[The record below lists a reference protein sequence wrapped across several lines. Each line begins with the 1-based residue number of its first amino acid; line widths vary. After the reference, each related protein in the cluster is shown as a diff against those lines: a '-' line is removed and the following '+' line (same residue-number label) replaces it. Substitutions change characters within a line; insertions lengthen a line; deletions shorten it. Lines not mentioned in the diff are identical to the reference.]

1 MVTVPRS
8 SRPMTPPRAWIVTL
22 PRAVLDREG
31 SVARAQAGDAGNRER
46 EREQRKEDKGLPH
59 HAPSIR
65 TQRVPRV
72 IFM

>member
-1 MVTVPRS
+1 
-8 SRPMTPPRAWIVTL
+8 MTPPRAWIVTL
-22 PRAVLDREG
+22 PRPSSTERVPSPA
-31 SVARAQAGDAGNRER
+31 AQAGEAGNREA

-59 HAPSIR
+59 HAPSIG